1 LYIEKEMLS
10 EARARLANT
19 QGKKAKRKARERQL
33 EEAHRLATLQKKR
46 ELKAAGI
53 ELRQKK
59 KKGMDYNADIPFEA
73 KPAPGFYD
81 TTEELKRESTKRLT
95 NIRLEQVDGKRRSEV
110 EEEERKKDAKRA
122 KLKKDSGESQAAQ
135 SQAQL
140 RKLQEAEQDSIMRR
154 KKMVLPAPHVG
165 EAELEAILKIGGVA
179 DDAKALADGS
189 DIAATKNLVGT
200 YKSAGANLPTRTPRA
215 TATQDHLMMEA
226 LNQRAMLNQQTPLLG
241 GETPSYNVHSG
252 TGYDGITPRHSAIQT
267 PNPYSA
273 TPRAGALGG
282 ATPLRTPLRDELSIN
297 RGGAA
302 SVMATP
308 REEKM
313 RQSSLRNQLLSGLAN
328 LPKPT
333 NSFTL
338 MMPEEL
344 EIESTEMVI
353 EEDAAELAQKRKEA
367 FEAEGKSRCV
377 LYTVIYQTVSHQ
389 SSILVLTRIAFLG
402 LVIIE
407 RARLLRR
414 SQAVQRD
421 LPRPTA
427 FHSTNAV
434 LADSEAT
441 RSPLAEADRLIQEE
455 LARLISYDAV
465 AYPPAGSKV
474 AGGKQHA
481 PALENL
487 SDEYLALARSEVS
500 QELSAPESKEK
511 YEAFAAEFDKVWE
524 QIQEE
529 MKELQQIGLAAQ
541 FSVSQNDFNYFHFSI
556 RGNLMCI
563 SMTCLSNYSSYII
576 LA

>member
-1 LYIEKEMLS
+1 MLS